1 MYKKIRY
8 LGCTV
13 HIYEFNQKTHRMA
26 IETGVAGKLEP
37 LSKMAK
43 GAKVR
48 VNCGYF
54 GKGTEH
60 MGTWSKDWTTVV
72 YDDNG
77 DQLLHF
83 EEYNERDELPSTL
96 TFGAAFTVYDEGLP
110 SIRNTKP
117 FPHYNQRHPR
127 TMIAQK
133 PNRNI
138 LLIVVEGRRA
148 GEAGM
153 TAMGLASLCKYLN
166 VRCAVTF
173 DGGGSSEMMV
183 GEKIVN
189 KPSDGYE
196 RSIGSCFVVYR
207 K

>member
-1 MYKKIRY
+1 MYKNIRWC
-8 LGCTV
+8 GSTV
-13 HIYEFNQKTHRMA
+13 HIYEFNQKTHKMS
-26 IETGVAGKLEP
+26 IETGITKKLEP

-43 GAKVR
+43 GAITR
-48 VNCGYF
+48 VNCGF
-54 GKGTEH
+54 FDNTSEH
-60 MGTWSKDWTTVV
+60 YGTWSKDWTTVV

-83 EEYNERDELPSTL
+83 EESNDRDNLPSTL
-96 TFGAAFTVYDEGLP
+96 TFGAGFTIYEEGIP
-110 SIRNTKP
+110 SIRNTVP

-133 PNRNI
+133 PNRNV
-138 LLIVVEGRRA
+138 LLIVADGRRV
-148 GEAGM
+148 GELGL
-153 TAMGLASLCKYLN
+153 TAIQLASLCKYLG

-189 KPSDGYE
+189 RPSDGQE
-196 RSIGSCFVVYR
+196 RSIGSCFAVF
-207 K
+207 KK

>member
-8 LGCTV
+8 LGSTV
-13 HIYEFNQKTHRMA
+13 HIYEFNQKTHRME
-26 IETGVAGKLEP
+26 ILTGVPGKLEP
-37 LSKMAK
+37 LSRMGR

-54 GKGTEH
+54 GKTTEH
-60 MGTWSKDWTTVV
+60 MGLWSKDWTTVV

-83 EEYNERDELPSTL
+83 EESNERDELPSTL
-96 TFGAAFTVYDEGLP
+96 TFGAAFTVYEEGLP

-117 FPHYNQRHPR
+117 FPHYAQRHPR
-127 TMIAQK
+127 TMIAQR

-138 LLIVVEGRRA
+138 LLIVVDGRRV
-148 GEAGM
+148 GELGM
-153 TAMGLASLCKYLN
+153 TAMQLASLCKYLK

-189 KPSDGYE
+189 RPSDGRE
-196 RSIGSCFVVYR
+196 RAIGSCMAIY
-207 K
+207 KK